1 MSDGASRAQ
10 RSVAFVAESARGT
23 TPTSPAYTYN
33 RIRSGTT
40 FQVDKQFEQS
50 DEQRSDREP
59 GTRVGGV
66 SSWSGTINSFLVRE
80 TFLDQLLQ
88 STLSGTFAAV
98 APSAVTVTWAASGKT
113 ATRATGSFVAQ
124 SAANK
129 WEVGDLLFAAGTA
142 ANQTQLNGAIAS
154 TTSLS
159 LTVDTVD
166 ATTVLN
172 SGGGYVKV
180 DNEIMHYTSR
190 TSTTIT
196 IDVRG
201 ALGTTAA
208 THLDNA
214 PVLVGREITAIS
226 ALVLTFGNDT
236 VADESAISTTFTC
249 TTSVLVPSTTRYFGT
264 FEQEFG
270 DLNGGSG
277 LYEIFKGGEV
287 NTAQFSMPTSGQVNI
302 DFNLIG
308 TRYATGQ
315 VASSTYTAAAGRTPF
330 AASVSGSGIFVD
342 GSAPA
347 GCVTNMQFT
356 VNNNRAVKFG
366 VGEQYACFVE
376 EGTRQV
382 DATFGLYLVDLS
394 NQTLFKAET
403 RFRLLVTAVSAD
415 GDEFDLVFP
424 RMVFTALP
432 RGEDGET
439 IIENSSASAEYDA
452 TALTAFYI
460 RKRVLSSV

>member
-1 MSDGASRAQ
+1 MADGASRAQ
-10 RSVAFVAESARGT
+10 RSVAFIAEVTRGT
-23 TPTSPAYTYN
+23 TPTTPAYTYN

-40 FQVDKQFEQS
+40 FQVDKQFQQS
-50 DEQRSDREP
+50 DEIRSDREP
-59 GTRVGGV
+59 GARVGGV
-66 SSWSGTINSFLVRE
+66 SSWTGVINSFLVRE

-88 STLSGTFAAV
+88 STLSSTFVAV
-98 APSAVTVTWAASGKT
+98 APSAVSVTWAASGKT
-113 ATRATGSFVAQ
+113 ATRATGSFLT
-124 SAANK
+124 AAAGSK
-129 WEVGDLLFAAGTA
+129 FEIGDLLFAAGTA

-172 SGGGYVKV
+172 SGGGYIKI

-196 IDVRG
+196 LDERG
-201 ALGTTAA
+201 ALGTTAV

-236 VADESAISTTFTC
+236 VADESSVSTTFTC
-249 TTSVLVPSTTRYFGT
+249 TTLAMVPGTTRYFGT

-270 DLNGGSG
+270 DLNSGSG

-287 NTAQFSMPTSGQVNI
+287 NTAQFQMPTSGQINI

-330 AASVSGSGIFVD
+330 AASVTGSAIYVD
-342 GSAPA
+342 YGAPA
-347 GCVTNMQFT
+347 GCITNFQFT
-356 VNNNRAVKFG
+356 VNNNRAIKFG
-366 VGEQYACFVE
+366 VGKQFACFVE

-394 NQTLFKAET
+394 NQTLFQAET
-403 RFRLLVTAVSAD
+403 RFRLHVTAVSAD
-415 GDEFDLVFP
+415 GDEYDIIFP

-439 IIENSSASAEYDA
+439 IIENASASAEYDS
-452 TALTAFYI
+452 TAGTAFYI

>member
-88 STLSGTFAAV
+88 STLSSTFAAI
-98 APSAVTVTWAASGKT
+98 APGAITGTWAASGDT
-113 ATRATGSFVAQ
+113 FTRATGSFLGT
-124 SAANK
+124 AATRY
-129 WEVGDLLFAAGTA
+129 EVGDLLFASGLTA
-142 ANQTQLNGAIAS
+142 NATVLDGAHS
-154 TTSLS
+154 DSVTTI
-159 LTVDTVD
+159 TVKTVD
-166 ATTVLN
+166 ATTITPT
-172 SGGGYVKV
+172 GAGYIKIGT
-180 DNEIMHYTSR
+180 EIIAYTAR
-190 TSTTIT
+190 TATTFT
-196 IDVRG
+196 GCTRG

-208 THLDNA
+208 SHSDNDA
-214 PVLVGREITAIS
+214 VLIGREITAVS
-226 ALVLTFGNDT
+226 ALVLTFGNA
-236 VADESAISTTFTC
+236 VVLDEGPIATTFT
-249 TTSVLVPSTTRYFGT
+249 TSTVVMVPGTTRYFGT

-330 AASVSGSGIFVD
+330 AASVAGSGIFVD

-394 NQTLFKAET
+394 NQTLFQAET

-415 GDEFDLVFP
+415 NDEYDIVFP

>member
-1 MSDGASRAQ
+1 MADGASRAK
-10 RSVAFVAESARGT
+10 RSVAFVAESTRGT
-23 TPTSPAYTYN
+23 TVSSPAYTYQ

-50 DEQRSDREP
+50 DEIRSDREP

-66 SSWSGTINSFLVRE
+66 SSWSGTLNTFLVRE
-80 TFLDQLLQ
+80 TFLDQMLR
-88 STLSGTFAAV
+88 STFSANFAAITPT
-98 APSAVTVTWAASGKT
+98 AITGDFAASGDT
-113 ATRATGSFVAQ
+113 FTRAAGSFLTT
-124 SAANK
+124 AANRF
-129 WEVGDLLFAAGTA
+129 EVGDLVFAGGTA
-142 ANQTQLNGAIAS
+142 NNQTQLNGALS
-154 TTSLS
+154 NTTGLTV
-159 LTVDTVD
+159 TVDTVD
-166 ATTVLN
+166 ATTISN
-172 SGGGYVKV
+172 ATGYIKV
-180 DNEIMHYTSR
+180 DNEIMAYSAR
-190 TSTTIT
+190 TATVFTIT
-196 IDVRG
+196 TRG

-214 PVLVGREITAIS
+214 PVLIGRTITALT
-226 ALVLTFGNDT
+226 ATVMTFGND
-236 VADESAISTTFTC
+236 VVVNESAISTTFT
-249 TTSVLVPSTTRYFGT
+249 TTTQVLVPGTTRYFGT

-270 DLNGGSG
+270 DLNAGSG
-277 LYEIFKGGEV
+277 LFEILKGGEV
-287 NTAQFSMPTSGQVNI
+287 NTAQFSMPTSGQINI
-302 DFNLIG
+302 DFNVIG

-330 AASVSGSGIFVD
+330 AASVTGSGIFVD

-347 GCVTNMQFT
+347 GCITNMQFT

-366 VGEQYACFVE
+366 VGEQFACFVE

-394 NQTLFKAET
+394 NQTLFQAET
-403 RFRLLVTAVSAD
+403 RFKLLVTAVSAD
-415 GDEFDLVFP
+415 GDEYDFVFP

-439 IIENSSASAEYDA
+439 IIENASSSAEYDA
-452 TALTAFYI
+452 TAATAFYL